1 MTIIIIFNNAERIP
15 IIFSENG
22 VVFVFGFVSSLNII
36 WVKVICQPGMDI
48 LIYFYILKYIKIYF
62 DILMMMSICVK
73 FDYHLD
79 GDEFQP

>member
-15 IIFSENG
+15 IIFSGNG

-48 LIYFYILKYIKIYF
+48 LIYIYIFKYIKINF
-62 DILMMMSICVK
+62 DI
-73 FDYHLD
+73 FDD
-79 GDEFQP
+79 DEYLCKV

>member
-15 IIFSENG
+15 IIFSGNG

-48 LIYFYILKYIKIYF
+48 WIYF
-62 DILMMMSICVK
+62 DIFKCIK
-73 FDYHLD
+73 INFDIFD
-79 GDEFQP
+79 DDEYLCKV